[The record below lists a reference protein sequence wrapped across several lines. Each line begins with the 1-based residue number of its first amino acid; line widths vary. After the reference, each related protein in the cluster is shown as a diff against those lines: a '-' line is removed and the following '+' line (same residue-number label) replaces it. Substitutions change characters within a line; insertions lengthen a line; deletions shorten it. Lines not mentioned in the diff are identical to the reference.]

1 MAMLI
6 TYPDGS
12 TELIAEAVR
21 VDQQNFHEGMF
32 DFYDETG
39 HLLKQSDMGSGIKWQ
54 LVAEPDN
61 ESPDQD

>member
-12 TELIAEAVR
+12 TEVLSEAVR

-32 DFYDETG
+32 DFYDKAG
-39 HLLKQSDMGSGIKWQ
+39 NLLAQVPMDSGIKWE
-54 LVAEPDN
+54 AIDEAT
-61 ESPDQD
+61 E

>member
-1 MAMLI
+1 MAMLV

-21 VDQQNFHEGMF
+21 VDQQNFHEGMY

-39 HLLKQSDMGSGIKWQ
+39 NLLTQIDMGSGIKWQ
-54 LVAEPDN
+54 LVTEPETNPADN
-61 ESPDQD
+61 